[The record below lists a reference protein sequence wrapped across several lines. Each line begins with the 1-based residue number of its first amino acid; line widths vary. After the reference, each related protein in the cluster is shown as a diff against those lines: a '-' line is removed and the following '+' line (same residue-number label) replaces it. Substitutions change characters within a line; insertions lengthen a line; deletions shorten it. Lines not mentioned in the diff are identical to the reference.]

1 MFWHFW
7 FQTDRWH
14 SVISMECCS
23 LLLFFFSWP
32 RLYFCLSAIS
42 TTVFDVIVC
51 LVFVSSRFDILK
63 KRVLKVN
70 CVPIFYSFK
79 TPKKRRQMPSWV
91 VACYKQLN
99 QSLLRDFL
107 YKLMLANLWVY
118 TVWILTCKEKQ
129 DMYVFLHYDI
139 CKVQ

>member
-1 MFWHFW
+1 MTLLISDWQMAQCDIHGMLFIAAIFFLMTQALFLLICNLYYSFWCHCLPCICVIAI
-7 FQTDRWH
+7 WH
-14 SVISMECCS
+14 
-23 LLLFFFSWP
+23 
-32 RLYFCLSAIS
+32 
-42 TTVFDVIVC
+42 T
-51 LVFVSSRFDILK
+51 K

>member
-1 MFWHFW
+1 MNLKGNVLTLLIC
-7 FQTDRWH
+7 QTDRWH

-51 LVFVSSRFDILK
+51 LVFVSSRFDIVK
-63 KRVLKVN
+63 KRVLKFN

-99 QSLLRDFL
+99 QSLLRDFFYKIAACKSL
-107 YKLMLANLWVY
+107 YIHSVDF
-118 TVWILTCKEKQ
+118 
-129 DMYVFLHYDI
+129 DMQRETRCV

>member
-1 MFWHFW
+1 MPGDLSIMTLVVH
-7 FQTDRWH
+7 
-14 SVISMECCS
+14 CCY
-23 LLLFFFSWP
+23 FFPWP

-51 LVFVSSRFDILK
+51 LVFVSSRFDIVK

-99 QSLLRDFL
+99 QSLLRIFCM
-107 YKLMLANLWVY
+107 KLMLANLFVY
-118 TVWILTCKEKQ
+118 TVWILTCREKQ
-129 DMYVFLHYDI
+129 NTEGPHLMRSLGLGKNHGT
-139 CKVQ
+139 QNLR